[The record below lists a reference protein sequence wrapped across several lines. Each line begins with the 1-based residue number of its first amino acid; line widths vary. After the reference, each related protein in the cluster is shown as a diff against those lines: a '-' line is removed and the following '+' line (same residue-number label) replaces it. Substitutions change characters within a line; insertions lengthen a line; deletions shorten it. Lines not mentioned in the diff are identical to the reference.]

1 MQVLSLVAIR
11 HQSVVVGDG
20 TATVLSVLVR
30 VYLLLRAVNNEFF
43 VIEASTND
51 IVYIAVGCLLG
62 VLIFSVFRS
71 RRPHLLTIVNILS
84 SLYLRGLSCWIIS
97 CSMIVSRWIVSVVVG
112 I

>member
-1 MQVLSLVAIR
+1 VR
-11 HQSVVVGDG
+11 DG
-20 TATVLSVLVR
+20 TATVLSVLVK
-30 VYLLLRAVNNEFF
+30 VNLLLRAVNNEFF

-71 RRPHLLTIVNILS
+71 RRPHLLAIVNILS
-84 SLYLRGLSCWIIS
+84 GLYLRGLSCRIIS
-97 CSMIVSRWIVSVVVG
+97 CSMIVSWRIVSVIVG